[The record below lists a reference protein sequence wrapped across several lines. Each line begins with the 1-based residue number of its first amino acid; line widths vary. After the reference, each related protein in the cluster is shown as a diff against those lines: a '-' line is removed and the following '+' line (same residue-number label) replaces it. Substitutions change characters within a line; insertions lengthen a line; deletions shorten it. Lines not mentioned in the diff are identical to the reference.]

1 MEHKQFMLR
10 AIELAKESAKSGGGP
25 FGAVIVK
32 NGKIV
37 AEASNSVTLDN
48 DPTAHAEVNAIRKA
62 CKALQTFDLSGCIL
76 YTSCE
81 PCPMCLSSSYW
92 AHIDKLYYAG
102 DRNDAAEA
110 GFDDDFIY
118 KEFALPMDQRR
129 LVIERILPVEG
140 LEPFAVWGENCNKI
154 EY

>member
-1 MEHKQFMLR
+1 MEHRTYMLR

-32 NGKIV
+32 EGEIV

-62 CKALQTFDLSGCIL
+62 CKALQTFDLSGCTL

-92 AHIDKLYYAG
+92 AHVDKIYYAG
-102 DRNDAAEA
+102 DRKDAAEA

-118 KEFALPMDQRR
+118 QEFAVPMDQRK
-129 LVIERILPVEG
+129 LSAVQIFHTEG
-140 LEPFAVWGENCNKI
+140 LEPFAVWGENVNKI